1 MRVLRY
7 TVIFLLFLAP
17 VFTLA
22 GVSAVDLPNTSKWY
36 FHADFEQMRSTEAG
50 KHLYGWLQ
58 EEVFEEIREDAGFD
72 LDKEADLL
80 TAFSTPNQGI
90 VVLIEGDISQ
100 ETEDMVLAMGAASG
114 ALDKLESGGKTYY
127 HIKDDGEADDSDS
140 KINIDLDSF
149 DHGAYFSFAL
159 KNMIVVTSSLDEM
172 DALLAN
178 GGKIARV
185 DNAGEALFVLS
196 AERSLVQAGVKAGD
210 LGKEL
215 GWDSNILS
223 NTMEAA
229 LLIADEAGKF
239 AIEAKLVTKENDMA
253 NSLAS
258 IIRGLISLQAFND
271 DLDPEIVEFLQNT
284 SVAVKDNTLTLK
296 ILLDPEVVIDAIN

>member
-58 EEVFEEIREDAGFD
+58 EEVFEEIREDVGFD
-72 LDKEADLL
+72 FDKEADRF
-80 TAFSTPNQGI
+80 TAFSTPNEGI

-100 ETEDMVLAMGAASG
+100 KTEDMVLAMGAASG

-127 HIKDDGEADDSDS
+127 HIKDDGEAGDSDS
-140 KINIDLDSF
+140 KINIDFDSF

-159 KNMIVVTSSLDEM
+159 QNMIVVTSTLDEM
-172 DALLAN
+172 DSLLAN

-210 LGKEL
+210 LGEEL

-239 AIEAKLVTKENDMA
+239 AIEAKLVTKESDMA

-271 DLDPEIVEFLQNT
+271 DLDPEIVDFLQNT
-284 SVAVKDNTLTLK
+284 SVSVKDNTLTLK
-296 ILLDPEVVIDAIN
+296 ILLDPEVVIEAIN

>member
-1 MRVLRY
+1 MRGFRY
-7 TVIFLLFLAP
+7 TIIFLLFLAP
-17 VFTLA
+17 AFSLA

-58 EEVFEEIREDAGFD
+58 KEVFEEIREDAGFD
-72 LDKEADLL
+72 LDKEADRV
-80 TAFSTPNQGI
+80 TAFSTAKEGI

-100 ETEDMVLAMGAASG
+100 ETRDKVLAMGAASG
-114 ALDKLESGGKTYY
+114 SLDKLKSGDKTYY
-127 HIKDDGEADDSDS
+127 HIKDDGEADDSDGN
-140 KINIDLDSF
+140 ITIDLDPF

-159 KNMIVVTSSLDEM
+159 QNMIVVTSSLDEM
-172 DALLAN
+172 DSLLAN

-185 DNAGEALFVLS
+185 DSAGGTLFVLS

-210 LGKEL
+210 LGDDL
-215 GWDSNILS
+215 GWDSNILG
-223 NTMEAA
+223 NTEEAA

-239 AIEAKLVTKENDMA
+239 AIEANLVTKESDMA

-271 DLDPEIVEFLQNT
+271 DLDPEIVNFLQST
-284 SVAVKDNTLTLK
+284 SVAVKDNILTLK
-296 ILLDPEVVIDAIN
+296 ILLDPEVVIAAID

>member
-1 MRVLRY
+1 MRGFRY
-7 TVIFLLFLAP
+7 TIIFLLFLAP
-17 VFTLA
+17 AFSLA

-58 EEVFEEIREDAGFD
+58 KEVFEEIREDAGFD
-72 LDKEADLL
+72 LDKEADRV
-80 TAFSTPNQGI
+80 TAFSTAKEGI

-100 ETEDMVLAMGAASG
+100 ETRDKVLAMGAASG
-114 ALDKLESGGKTYY
+114 SLDKLKSGDKTYY
-127 HIKDDGEADDSDS
+127 YIKDDGEADDSDGN
-140 KINIDLDSF
+140 INIDLDSF
-149 DHGAYFSFAL
+149 SHGAYFSFAL
-159 KNMIVVTSSLDEM
+159 QNRIIVTSSLDEM
-172 DALLAN
+172 DSLLAN

-185 DNAGEALFVLS
+185 DSAGGTLFVLS

-210 LGKEL
+210 LGDDL
-215 GWDSNILS
+215 GWDSNILG
-223 NTMEAA
+223 NTEEAA

-239 AIEAKLVTKENDMA
+239 AIEANLVTKESDMA

-271 DLDPEIVEFLQNT
+271 DLDPEIVNFLQST
-284 SVAVKDNTLTLK
+284 SVAVKDNILTLK
-296 ILLDPEVVIDAIN
+296 ILLDPEVVIAAID

>member
-1 MRVLRY
+1 MRGFRY

-17 VFTLA
+17 AFTLA
-22 GVSAVDLPNTSKWY
+22 AVSAVDLPNTSKWY

-58 EEVFEEIREDAGFD
+58 KEVFEEVREDAGFD
-72 LDKEADLL
+72 LDKEADRV
-80 TAFSTPNQGI
+80 TAFSTANEGI

-100 ETEDMVLAMGAASG
+100 ETRDKVLAMGAASG
-114 ALDKLESGGKTYY
+114 ALDELKSGGKTYY
-127 HIKDDGEADDSDS
+127 HIKDDGEADDSDGN
-140 KINIDLDSF
+140 INIDLDSF

-159 KNMIVVTSSLDEM
+159 QNKIVVTSSLDEM
-172 DALLAN
+172 DSLLAN

-185 DNAGEALFVLS
+185 DNAGGTLFVLS

-210 LGKEL
+210 LGDDL
-215 GWDSNILS
+215 GWDSNILG
-223 NTMEAA
+223 NTEEAA

-239 AIEAKLVTKENDMA
+239 AIEANLVTKESDMA

-271 DLDPEIVEFLQNT
+271 DLDPEIVNFLQNT
-284 SVAVKDNTLTLK
+284 SVAVKDNILTLK
-296 ILLDPEVVIDAIN
+296 VLLDPEVVIAAID

>member
-100 ETEDMVLAMGAASG
+100 KTEDMVLAMGAASG

-127 HIKDDGEADDSDS
+127 HIKDDDEADDSDS

-271 DLDPEIVEFLQNT
+271 DLDPEIVDFLQNT